1 MKKISLRLLVFLSL
15 TLFSLSVS
23 GEQKKT
29 ITIKGSDTMVILVQ
43 KWTESFPDKSVQ
55 FQVTGGGSGTGIAAL
70 INGTTDI
77 CSASRPLKPAEIQ
90 QLKEKYNSNGV
101 EIKVAIDGLSVYA
114 NKKNPLTKISIEQLR
129 KVFTGKITNWKELGG
144 EDHKIVLYSRENNSG
159 TYEYFKDH
167 VLEKQDFDPAVQHM
181 VGTAALV
188 NAISK
193 DKWGIGYGGAAY
205 ASGVKD
211 LAVSLDENGKAEL
224 PTEANILSNKYPI
237 SRYLYFYL
245 REAPKDETKKFV
257 DWVIGKDGQK
267 VVKEV
272 GYFPLKKK

>member
-1 MKKISLRLLVFLSL
+1 MKNITLKVLLL
-15 TLFSLSVS
+15 TTALITSSVVA
-23 GEQKKT
+23 QDKKT

-43 KWTESFPDKSVQ
+43 KWAEAYPDKKVQ

-77 CSASRPLKPAEIQ
+77 CSSSRPLKPQEIQ

-101 EIKVAIDGLSVYA
+101 EIKVAVDGLSVYV
-114 NKKNPLTKISIEQLR
+114 NKHNSISKLTLGQIRDI
-129 KVFTGKITNWKELGG
+129 FTGKVKNWKDVGG
-144 EDHKIVLYSRENNSG
+144 EDHKIILYSRENNSG
-159 TYEYFKDH
+159 TYEYFKEH
-167 VLEKQDFDPAVQHM
+167 VLEKKDFDPASQHM

-188 NAISK
+188 NAVGK

-205 ASGVKD
+205 ASDVKD
-211 LAVSLDENGKAEL
+211 IAVSIDEKSKPEL

-245 REAPKDETKKFV
+245 REVPKDDTKKFV
-257 DWVIGKDGQK
+257 DWVIGKEGQK
-267 VVKEV
+267 VVHDV

>member
-1 MKKISLRLLVFLSL
+1 MKNIFQKIVAITAIL
-15 TLFSLSVS
+15 VS
-23 GEQKKT
+23 GSVFAEEKKT

-43 KWTESFPDKSVQ
+43 KWAETYPDKKVQ

-77 CSASRPLKPAEIQ
+77 CSSSRPLKPQEIH

-101 EIKVAIDGLSVYA
+101 EIKVAVDGLSLYI
-114 NKKNPLTKISIEQLR
+114 NKKNPVSHLTLAQIRDI
-129 KVFTGKITNWKELGG
+129 FTGKVTNWKDVGG
-144 EDHKIVLYSRENNSG
+144 EDHKIILYSRENNSG
-159 TYEYFKDH
+159 TYEYFKEH
-167 VLEKQDFDPAVQHM
+167 VLEKKDFDPAAQHM

-188 NAISK
+188 NAVGK

-205 ASGVKD
+205 ASEVKEV
-211 LAVSLDENGKAEL
+211 AVALDDKSKPEL
-224 PTEANILSNKYPI
+224 PTEGNILSNKYPI

-245 REAPKDETKKFV
+245 REVPKDDIKKFV

-267 VVKEV
+267 VVHNV

>member
-1 MKKISLRLLVFLSL
+1 MKKIGLRLIVLLAFALSS
-15 TLFSLSVS
+15 FSVS
-23 GEQKKT
+23 GEEKKT

-43 KWTESFPDKSVQ
+43 KWTETFPDKSVQ

-77 CSASRPLKPAEIQ
+77 CSASRPLKPQEIQ

-101 EIKVAIDGLSVYA
+101 EIKVAIDGISLYV
-114 NKKNPLTKISIEQLR
+114 NKKNPVAKLSLEEIRKI
-129 KVFTGKITNWKELGG
+129 FTGKITNWKEVGG

-159 TYEYFKDH
+159 TYEYFKEH
-167 VLEKQDFDPAVQHM
+167 ALEKQDFDPSAQHM

-211 LAVSLDENGKAEL
+211 VAVSADANSKAEL
-224 PTEANILSNKYPI
+224 PTEANILTNKYPI

-245 REAPKDETKKFV
+245 REAPKDQTKKFI

-267 VVKEV
+267 VVKDV